1 MTRYALRLAH
11 RLAMTEPERSRAAN
25 KEELRQLAH
34 KALAQ
39 ANGWE
44 ARVAE
49 LERRLK
55 NSGPKFQGMTE
66 LA

>member
-11 RLAMTEPERSRAAN
+11 RLAMTEPDRWAAN
-25 KEELRQLAH
+25 KEELRQLAQ

-55 NSGPKFQGMTE
+55 NSGPKFQGMTD